1 MCIAKKGLDL
11 VTTAHKRVAFAYNL
25 NPVKLCK
32 GRTAGALADRKC
44 VVLVPRQH
52 RVKLTD
58 SGTI

>member
-11 VTTAHKRVAFAYNL
+11 VTMAYKRVAIAYNL
-25 NPVKLCK
+25 NPVNLRK
-32 GRTAGALADRKC
+32 GCSVGALADGKC